1 MKGGK
6 MPWEG
11 EKIKGLAKEKNITL
25 IRLAKQIGVSRQAVN
40 DWINGKVPKGNHL
53 VALCRILFVSPE
65 IFFSDDSSETISMPV
80 HRTRKRAKVNEDMQ
94 QDAMEMVK
102 EYKNLFKN
110 MSDSVVVP
118 VIRTKGQDEE
128 SAIKIAEKLRT
139 ISGVKKDEPMD
150 YGDAFHLLD
159 QLGITIIFRYFPES
173 VKDYAFY
180 TRIHDHR
187 VVFVNNSTN
196 VLDLIFPVLH
206 EAVHAIRDEVYIDG
220 FYDTEEEDFCDYVA
234 NYVQFPDDY
243 VRFIHDT
250 IDGLPVS
257 HKINKLKM
265 FGRRN
270 GHSLY
275 GVYKRLKELA
285 KNIKFNVGGADTNLK
300 REFPSIGDILFEDD
314 DPKSFLELLSA
325 LTPRFINTLKEQS
338 ESISYRKLGQLIG
351 LESAL
356 DAKEIKKILIAN

>member
-6 MPWEG
+6 MAWEG

-25 IRLAKQIGVSRQAVN
+25 IKLAEQIGVSRQAVN

-53 VALCRILFVSPE
+53 VAMCRILFVSPE
-65 IFFSDDSSETISMPV
+65 IFFSDDSSRTISIPV

-118 VIRTKGQDEE
+118 VIRTKGKDEE
-128 SAIKIAEKLRT
+128 SAIKIAEKLRI

-159 QLGITIIFRYFPES
+159 QLGITIIFRYFS
-173 VKDYAFY
+173 QSIKDYAFY

-206 EAVHAIRDEVYIDG
+206 EAVHAIRDEAYTNS
-220 FYDTEEEDFCDYVA
+220 FYDNEEEEFCDNVA
-234 NYVQFPDDY
+234 NYAQFPDEY
-243 VRFIHDT
+243 VKFVFEAIN
-250 IDGLPVS
+250 GLPTS
-257 HKINKLKM
+257 HKINNLKI
-265 FGRRN
+265 FGHKYS
-270 GHSLY
+270 HSLF
-275 GVYKRLKELA
+275 GIFKRLKTMAPRL
-285 KNIKFNVGGADTNLK
+285 KLNIGGADTNLK
-300 REFPSIGDILFEDD
+300 KEFQTIGDILFEDD
-314 DPKSFLELLSA
+314 DPKSFLQLLSA

-338 ESISYRKLGQLIG
+338 ENISHRKLGQLLG

-356 DAKEIKKILIAN
+356 DAKEIKKILTAN